1 MSTPPVSTS
10 PMGGSIRRLS
20 SKYLHKVKLKEST
33 FLASLNDLDYDLGHT
48 SSLAMRNQ
56 EASQGHAKWLMLADT
71 TRGLY
76 TMAIGEDMVS
86 SDNKDINDNSTFN
99 VSLSTGELTTKVVEL
114 MAALAN

>member
-1 MSTPPVSTS
+1 
-10 PMGGSIRRLS
+10 
-20 SKYLHKVKLKEST
+20 
-33 FLASLNDLDYDLGHT
+33 
-48 SSLAMRNQ
+48 
-56 EASQGHAKWLMLADT
+56 MLADT

-86 SDNKDINDNSTFN
+86 SDNKDINDNSTSN